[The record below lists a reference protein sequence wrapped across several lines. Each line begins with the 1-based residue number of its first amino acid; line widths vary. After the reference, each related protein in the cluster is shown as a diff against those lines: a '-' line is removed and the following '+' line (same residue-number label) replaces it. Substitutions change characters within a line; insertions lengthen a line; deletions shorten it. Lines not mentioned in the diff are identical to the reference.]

1 MTTLVYPAARH
12 ENMTAGEHRQA
23 TVRWARRALR
33 PDATV
38 IIGLETTAPGS
49 GSLIEIAVIEA
60 DRTIRLNTLVNPKTP
75 INPVTRRHPH
85 LTEDMLTGAPTFG
98 QILTEL
104 LTITDDG
111 RSIAAY
117 NSGSAFATVI
127 GESRRAGLDPEHL
140 EDPAAWRSIAQAR
153 SNWLGHPDHY
163 FPLPPTASALDQ
175 CHAALSVLRD
185 ISAD

>member
-1 MTTLVYPAARH
+1 MTILVYPPLH
-12 ENMTAGEHRQA
+12 ENMTASEHRQA

-33 PDATV
+33 PDAAV
-38 IIGLETTAPGS
+38 VIGLGTTAPGS

-60 DRTIRLNTLVNPKTP
+60 DRTIRLNTLVNPRTP
-75 INPVTRRHPH
+75 INPVTRRRPH
-85 LTEDMLTGAPTFG
+85 LTEDMLAAAPPFD

-104 LTITDDG
+104 ITITDG

-127 GESRRAGLDPEHL
+127 GESHRAGLDPEHL

-163 FPLPPTASALDQ
+163 FPLPPTTPRALDQ
-175 CHAALSVLRD
+175 SHAALSVLRG
-185 ISAD
+185 IAAD

>member
-1 MTTLVYPAARH
+1 MTTTLVYPPLH
-12 ENMTAGEHRQA
+12 ENMTASEHRQA

-33 PDATV
+33 PDAAV
-38 IIGLETTAPGS
+38 IIGLGTTAPGS
-49 GSLIEIAVIEA
+49 GSLIEIAVIDA
-60 DRTIRLNTLVNPKTP
+60 DRTIRLNTLVNPRTP
-75 INPVTRRHPH
+75 MNPVTRRQHF
-85 LTEDMLTGAPTFG
+85 TDDMLAGAPTFG

-104 LTITDDG
+104 LTITDG

-127 GESRRAGLDPEHL
+127 GESHRAGLDPEHL

-163 FPLPPTASALDQ
+163 FPLPPTPRALDQ
-175 CHAALSVLRD
+175 CHAALSILRD
-185 ISAD
+185 IAAD

>member
-1 MTTLVYPAARH
+1 MTTLVYPPLH
-12 ENMTAGEHRQA
+12 ENKTASEHRQA
-23 TVRWARRALR
+23 TVRGARRALR

-104 LTITDDG
+104 LTITDG
-111 RSIAAY
+111 RSIATY
-117 NSGSAFATVI
+117 NSGSAFATVF
-127 GESRRAGLDPEHL
+127 GESHRAGLDPEHL

-163 FPLPPTASALDQ
+163 FPLPPTASALNQ
-175 CHAALSVLRD
+175 CRAALSVLRD

>member
-1 MTTLVYPAARH
+1 MTTLVYPPPH

-104 LTITDDG
+104 LTITDG

-127 GESRRAGLDPEHL
+127 GESHRAGLDPEHL